1 MFPDD
6 VADKLK
12 NSEQE
17 KMIEV
22 DGQDREGKKEQNKE
36 ALQNLLKSQ
45 FDYTN
50 KMYETKLG
58 KEKEAGEK

>member
-22 DGQDREGKKEQNKE
+22 DGQDREGKKE
-36 ALQNLLKSQ
+36 
-45 FDYTN
+45 
-50 KMYETKLG
+50 
-58 KEKEAGEK
+58 